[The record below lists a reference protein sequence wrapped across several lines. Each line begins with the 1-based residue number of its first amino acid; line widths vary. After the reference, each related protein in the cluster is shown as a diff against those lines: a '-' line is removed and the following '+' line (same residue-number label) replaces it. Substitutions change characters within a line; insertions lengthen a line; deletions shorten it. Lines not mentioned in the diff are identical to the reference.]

1 MQRRWALI
9 RLHLP
14 ALRRLVLG
22 LGQSSCAESGCQ
34 RLWVDTLQLLHD
46 LLLTQLLYSHLLH
59 VLNCV
64 GVLQLLLVH
73 VVIIDSLWILGKIL
87 LRHRISS
94 NLSIKGY
101 RARCWGLLSLGEST
115 VELTCRL
122 RGQHSNLGLL
132 ILMRNALIGRLNSS
146 VNLCILCRS
155 CILGNLRLRLRLL
168 FLLDILSRDLTS
180 LQ

>member
-122 RGQHSNLGLL
+122 RGPHSNLGLL
-132 ILMRNALIGRLNSS
+132 NLMRHTLIGRLNSS